1 MLDDIYQV
9 SFNGNRLD
17 LVPGVDLYNHDFTT
31 LPNRDIKIHKLA
43 RRSLSIITSSEYTQK
58 SIPVY
63 MDICSGT
70 REDTEATI
78 TFVKALL
85 QGQNRALRVLES
97 GFEVEYIA
105 TMNEFNVEWNSS
117 HAYATI
123 IFLASDP
130 IGVSTTILTPVN
142 VVGNTVQTSSTT
154 FTVQGSFN
162 VEPTISVTISAV
174 TGGTGKTVN
183 LINAITQ
190 QGISITHD
198 FDAGDIILIDSKE
211 LRVTVNGGNVDFDG
225 LFPVFPP
232 GVQQLRYSDDFTT
245 RTVDVSLTYEPRL
258 V

>member
-1 MLDDIYQV
+1 MLDNIYQV

-70 REDTEATI
+70 RRETEQTI
-78 TFVKALL
+78 TFVKGLL
-85 QGQNRALRVLES
+85 QGQNAPLRVLES

-123 IFLASDP
+123 VFTASDP
-130 IGVSTTILTPVN
+130 IGISTTTLQPVSI
-142 VVGNTVQTSSTT
+142 VGSTTQSVSST

-162 VEPTISVTISAV
+162 AEPVISIVLTAV
-174 TGGTGKTVN
+174 TGGTGGSIN
-183 LINAITQ
+183 LVNAITQ
-190 QGISITHD
+190 QGITITAD
-198 FDAGDIILIDSKE
+198 FDDGDIIIVDSKQ
-211 LRVTVNGGNVDFDG
+211 LVVTINGANVDFTG
-225 LFPVFPP
+225 LFPIFPA
-232 GVQQLRYSDDFTT
+232 GSQQLRYSDTFTT
-245 RTVDVSLTYEPRL
+245 RTIDMSLTYEPRL
-258 V
+258 I